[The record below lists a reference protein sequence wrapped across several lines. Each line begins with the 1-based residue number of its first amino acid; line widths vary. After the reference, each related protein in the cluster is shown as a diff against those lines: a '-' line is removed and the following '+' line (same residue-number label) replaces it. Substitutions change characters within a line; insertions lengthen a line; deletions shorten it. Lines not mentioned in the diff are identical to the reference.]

1 MGPTLVRVCLC
12 PCVGPFTLA
21 YPRENRLY
29 FKFTWT
35 VVTLSSFVQVNYVKT
50 IDSYLI
56 GCFLFVFATLAEYS
70 IVLFLAARMKRYQQT
85 KDYKNGNRRHEIET
99 DPSKSSLLSNAEELA
114 NGVSPSPFSFNLYLN
129 STVNSSID
137 VWRTRQKERKN
148 YPNKDQFLTNEPQT
162 V

>member
-12 PCVGPFTLA
+12 PCVGSFTLA
-21 YPRENRLY
+21 YPRENRFNH

-35 VVTLSSFVQVNYVKT
+35 VVTLFSFAQVNYVKT

-70 IVLFLAARMKRYQQT
+70 IVLLLAARMKRYQQT
-85 KDYKNGNRRHEIET
+85 KGYKNGNRRHEIET

-114 NGVSPSPFSFNLYLN
+114 NGVSPSPFSFNLYFN
-129 STVNSSID
+129 STVNSLID
-137 VWRTRQKERKN
+137 V
-148 YPNKDQFLTNEPQT
+148 
-162 V
+162 